1 MLQNPAQ
8 PSDLSDRGYAVSDDK
23 KVETT
28 RLGEAWRAL
37 VAEIPSLPAR
47 LDATTVD
54 RDTVIDVIA
63 SAAMRVLRNPEGRKR
78 QTGAIDDYREEYEIA
93 DATQDVYFTAA
104 ELRRLALPAV
114 WAGSMKYS

>member
-47 LDATTVD
+47 LDATTRD
-54 RDTVIDVIA
+54 R
-63 SAAMRVLRNPEGRKR
+63 
-78 QTGAIDDYREEYEIA
+78 
-93 DATQDVYFTAA
+93 
-104 ELRRLALPAV
+104 
-114 WAGSMKYS
+114 